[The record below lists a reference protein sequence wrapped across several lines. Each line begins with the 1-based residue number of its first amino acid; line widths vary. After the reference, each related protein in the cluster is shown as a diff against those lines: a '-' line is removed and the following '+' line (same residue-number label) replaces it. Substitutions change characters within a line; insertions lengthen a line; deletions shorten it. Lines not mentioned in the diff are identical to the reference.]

1 MSVFS
6 AWFGQAGTQ
15 SALPEK
21 MPAIWLITDPSCPED
36 AARKVA
42 DGCEEE
48 GTPLAWDVRQGD
60 AKDLARAAC
69 LSSHLETGIGI
80 GPDGTA
86 AIALVSVSE
95 KPYMELAAGDA
106 ADAGQL
112 RWLGQAAARISKSQ
126 PIPARS
132 AVSIAPQPRPE
143 MPQSAPDDKN
153 PGAGGDAEKTEHAGQ
168 EVLARIVT
176 EALLNGILKG
186 GGLK

>member
-6 AWFGQAGTQ
+6 VWFGQVGTP

-21 MPAIWLITDPSCPED
+21 KPAIWLITDPSCPED

-48 GTPLAWDVRQGD
+48 GTPLAWDMRQGS
-60 AKDLARAAC
+60 ASDLAREAC

-95 KPYMELAAGDA
+95 KPYIKMTSGA
-106 ADAGQL
+106 ADEKRL
-112 RWLGQAAARISKSQ
+112 RWLGQAAARITKSQ
-126 PIPARS
+126 PIPPRS
-132 AVSIAPQPRPE
+132 ENSLMMPLKAEEPKNAQTDKQP
-143 MPQSAPDDKN
+143 
-153 PGAGGDAEKTEHAGQ
+153 AGEEAEKEL
-168 EVLARIVT
+168 LARMLT

>member
-1 MSVFS
+1 
-6 AWFGQAGTQ
+6 
-15 SALPEK
+15 

-48 GTPLAWDVRQGD
+48 GTPLAWDVRPGD
-60 AKDLARAAC
+60 ANSLARAAC

-95 KPYMELAAGDA
+95 KPYIELRA
-106 ADAGQL
+106 ADAMDTRQL

-126 PIPARS
+126 PIPVESAAAVSGGNQTQNARS
-132 AVSIAPQPRPE
+132 
-143 MPQSAPDDKN
+143 DKN
-153 PGAGGDAEKTEHAGQ
+153 QDGAGEEPRKTEQ
-168 EVLARIVT
+168 EVLARMVT